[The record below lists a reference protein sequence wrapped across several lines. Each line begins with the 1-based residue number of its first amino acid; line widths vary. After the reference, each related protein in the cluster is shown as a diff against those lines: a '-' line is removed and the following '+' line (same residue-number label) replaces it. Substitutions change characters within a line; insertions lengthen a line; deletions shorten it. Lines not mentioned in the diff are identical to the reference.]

1 MNNCRNMSVSCK
13 FWILTFRS
21 WPPSYDLCRY
31 RCLGGIY
38 SGCPLQIPPFCLP
51 SVVTLGQSIYISEL
65 RNPLWS
71 EVNLKA
77 ETDKSK
83 EAPVHYF
90 RKHVFYTSI
99 HGLLSMFLYLENHV
113 CAFYSLLI
121 DKP

>member
-1 MNNCRNMSVSCK
+1 MNNCRNTSVPSK

-21 WPPSYDLCRY
+21 WPPSYDLYRY

-38 SGCPLQIPPFCLP
+38 LGCPLQIPPFCLP

-71 EVNLKA
+71 QVNLKA

-90 RKHVFYTSI
+90 KKTCVLYIYSWGFVHLPVSKEPC
-99 HGLLSMFLYLENHV
+99 MCFLQSSH
-113 CAFYSLLI
+113 
-121 DKP
+121 